1 MSYSCAFHHIEPV
14 HHHCLTKNIEMPPAP
29 SRNQLKVNALKRLV
43 KEHQLYVQELQEQ
56 EASLSRVQ
64 TAGDEYEARKAQEI
78 VDETKRILPRVR
90 QSIENQ
96 INEVSAIDLK
106 RGDGGEATDAAGAI
120 SAAKTYLA
128 GIV

>member
-1 MSYSCAFHHIEPV
+1 
-14 HHHCLTKNIEMPPAP
+14 MPPAP

-56 EASLSRVQ
+56 EASLSHVQ